1 MNNEIYLI
9 PAGYSS
15 TLSDNIEWLRLVE
28 NNACIPMSVMQD
40 CYIEAMGHL
49 TLQDYRDVA
58 FLAFYDNLT
67 QEYFVVKE
75 SHGGKLYWRT
85 QKSVSNSL
93 RAILSPLNKEV
104 E

>member
-1 MNNEIYLI
+1 MYNEVYLI

-15 TLSDNIEWLRLVE
+15 TFSDNIEWLRLVE

-40 CYIEAMGHL
+40 CYIEAMGYL
-49 TLQDYRDVA
+49 ALQHYRDVT

-67 QEYFVVKE
+67 QKYFVIKD
-75 SHGGKLYWRT
+75 SYGGELYWRT

-93 RAILSPLNKEV
+93 RAILSPLNKED